1 MIATIGNL
9 VSPKFVT
16 NFLAR
21 SLWPQHFD
29 QQIHGGR
36 FFSHSM
42 KSPLTTLKVC
52 LTELAEIVEQS
63 DNRQINN
70 YLASAT
76 LATKQIASLIEV
88 AMSLGPFERTH
99 NIRVLEF
106 LSQLKT
112 LYVVKDKSR
121 KINYCVNLYS
131 GREVVKMNKYF
142 LFELLQCLLN
152 NAFEAYEKKCR
163 NKVAILTVMAKTKKL
178 EIQVQDF
185 GRGNNYLST
194 RLMTTKGY
202 STKGDGR
209 GFGLWFV
216 NEVIRSHGNKL
227 SISSTKEGGT
237 VVRFSLPL
245 K

>member
-1 MIATIGNL
+1 MIATIGYL
-9 VSPKFVT
+9 ASPKFLA
-16 NFLAR
+16 NFLVQ
-21 SLWPQHFD
+21 SLSPQRFD
-29 QQIHGGR
+29 HQIHGGR

-52 LTELAEIVEQS
+52 LSELAEIVEQS
-63 DNRQINN
+63 ENRQIKK
-70 YLASAT
+70 YLESAT
-76 LATKQIASLIEV
+76 VATKQIASLIEV
-88 AMSLGPFERTH
+88 AMTLGAYERAH
-99 NIRVLEF
+99 HIRVAEF
-106 LSQLKT
+106 ISQLKT

-121 KINYCVNLYS
+121 KINYCLNLYS
-131 GREVVKMNKYF
+131 GCETVKMNKYF

-152 NAFEAYEKKCR
+152 NAFEAYDKKCR
-163 NKVAILTVMAKTKKL
+163 NKVVTLTVVAKAKKL

-194 RLMTTKGY
+194 KLMTTKGY

-216 NEVIRSHGNKL
+216 NEVVRAHGNKL

-237 VVRFSLPL
+237 IVRFSLPL
-245 K
+245 E